1 MAIVSKED
9 LLSRLTAII
18 GEDQNDDAITLVEDM
33 TDTFNDFDS
42 KTKDGTNWK
51 QKYEDND
58 KAWRQKYID
67 RFNKGVVEEP
77 EDEPEEEHEAPKRFE
92 ELFSVKEN

>member
-9 LLSRLTAII
+9 LLSRLTAFI

-33 TDTFNDFDS
+33 TDTFNDFDN
-42 KTKDGTNWK
+42 KTKDETKWK
-51 QKYEDND
+51 QKYEEND

-67 RFNKGVVEEP
+67 RFNKGVVEE
-77 EDEPEEEHEAPKRFE
+77 EEEPEEERETPKRFE
-92 ELFSVKEN
+92 DLFSVKEK

>member
-18 GEDQNDDAITLVEDM
+18 GEDQNDDAIMLVEDM

-42 KTKDGTNWK
+42 KTKDETKWK
-51 QKYEDND
+51 QKYEEND

-67 RFNKGVVEEP
+67 RFNKGVVEE
-77 EDEPEEEHEAPKRFE
+77 EEEPEEERESPKRFE
-92 ELFSVKEN
+92 DLFSVKEK

>member
-18 GEDQNDDAITLVEDM
+18 GEDQNDDAIMLVEDM

-42 KTKDGTNWK
+42 KTKDETKWK
-51 QKYEDND
+51 QKYEEND

-67 RFNKGVVEEP
+67 RFNKGVVEE
-77 EDEPEEEHEAPKRFE
+77 EEEPEEERESPKRFE
-92 ELFSVKEN
+92 DLFSVKET

>member
-18 GEDQNDDAITLVEDM
+18 GEDQNDDAIMLVEDM
-33 TDTFNDFDS
+33 TDTFNDFDA
-42 KTKDGTNWK
+42 KTKDETKWK

-67 RFNKGVVEEP
+67 RFNKGVVEE
-77 EDEPEEEHEAPKRFE
+77 EEEPEEERESPKRFE
-92 ELFSVKEN
+92 DLFSVKEK

>member
-9 LLSRLTAII
+9 LLSRLTAFI

-42 KTKDGTNWK
+42 KTKDETKWK
-51 QKYEDND
+51 LKYEEND

-67 RFNKGVVEEP
+67 RFNKGVVEE
-77 EDEPEEEHEAPKRFE
+77 EEEPEEERETPKRFE
-92 ELFSVKEN
+92 DLFSVKEK